1 MDEDQWLL
9 TALEDE
15 HGLLQA
21 FGDVEWVVAAQV
33 EPVRGRRPE
42 GQAVGG
48 CRGRQPKLSTSLA
61 CSVIVSMMG
70 SDAAAVWGLREA
82 RERTWPTA
90 AQWRGS
96 SACHDDQAGARR
108 VGR

>member
-48 CRGRQPKLSTSLA
+48 CRGRQPQ
-61 CSVIVSMMG
+61 
-70 SDAAAVWGLREA
+70 AVDQLGLLGHRLDDGLR
-82 RERTWPTA
+82 RR
-90 AQWRGS
+90 RGLWVEGS
-96 SACHDDQAGARR
+96 EVADLADGCPVEGSFRLP
-108 VGR
+108 